1 MVRKR
6 KDGHDDQRF
15 KDAWSDKK
23 SQGYQ
28 PDGNWWSWMIFIL
41 TLGILDFRTYVDKK
55 NGKYKDP
62 LSNFEKSAQRLKD
75 MLDGDIEKESE
86 DKN

>member
-75 MLDGDIEKESE
+75 LLEKKSE